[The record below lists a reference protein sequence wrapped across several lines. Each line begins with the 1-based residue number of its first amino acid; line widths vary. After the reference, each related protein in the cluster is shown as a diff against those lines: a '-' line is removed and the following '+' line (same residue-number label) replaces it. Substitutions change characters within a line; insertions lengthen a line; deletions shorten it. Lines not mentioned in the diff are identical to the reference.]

1 MKPGGLLLAL
11 ALVCSG
17 AVNGAQEQ
25 ESAIVISGDWE
36 ITVTAGTLRL
46 PDGNIRLPDA
56 VALKV
61 APPPV
66 LRLSDTEKLPLW
78 KPDAPGWT
86 KGLRLKEVR
95 TFETSAPDHLVP
107 GSLTVRS
114 TGSDH
119 TVYRRGTDYEVDE
132 QWGTVGRLEGGAIR
146 EDTEV
151 RLDYSVWL
159 DRLDSIVVLAR
170 AGGQPFLRPGE
181 PGVVTVRPPDPGPG
195 EVVLAN
201 IWVRAGQTRLTDES
215 VYRIIEP
222 AYPEKKHWP
231 PPAQRLLPKTWE
243 KLNTGGSLKILAW
256 GDSVTAGGEV
266 PEEHLRWQ
274 NRFLGLLKQ
283 QFPRAD
289 IRLETL
295 AWGGRN
301 TESFLKV
308 PTGSP
313 YNFEEKVLGAR
324 PDLIISE
331 FVNDANL
338 TPDQVEERYGC
349 LLRRFREIGAEWVIL
364 TPHFVWHRWMG
375 VASPRVEKDP
385 RPYVAGLRRFA
396 EKNGVA
402 LADASL
408 RWGHLVKEGLPYETL
423 LANSLNHPDERGH
436 LMFALSLMELFQ

>member
-1 MKPGGLLLAL
+1 MKHGVLLLVL
-11 ALVCSG
+11 AMVCQG
-17 AVNGAQEQ
+17 TVNGAPEQ

-36 ITVTAGTLRL
+36 ITVTAGMLRH
-46 PDGNIRLPDA
+46 PDGDIRVHDA
-56 VALKV
+56 VTLKV

-78 KPDAPGWT
+78 QPDAPGWA
-86 KGLRLKEVR
+86 KGLRLKGVR
-95 TFETSAPDHLVP
+95 TFETSAPDHLLP
-107 GSLTVRS
+107 GTLAVRS
-114 TGSDH
+114 ADGRH
-119 TVYRRGTDYEVDE
+119 EIYRRGKDYEVDE
-132 QWGTVGRLEGGAIR
+132 QWGTVGRLQGGAIP
-146 EDTEV
+146 EGTQV
-151 RLDYSVWL
+151 SLDYSVCQ

-170 AGGQPFLRPGE
+170 VGGQPFLRPGRH
-181 PGVVTVRPPDPGPG
+181 GTVTVRHPDPGPG
-195 EVVLAN
+195 EVILAN
-201 IWVRAGQTRLTDES
+201 IWVRAGQTKLSDES
-215 VYRIIEP
+215 VYRVIEP

-231 PPAQRLLPKTWE
+231 PPAQTLLPKAWE
-243 KLNTGGSLKILAW
+243 KLNMGGSLKILAW

-283 QFPRAD
+283 QFPRAG

-301 TESFLKV
+301 TESFLKE
-308 PTGSP
+308 PPGSP
-313 YNFEEKVLGAR
+313 YNFEERVLGAR

-331 FVNDANL
+331 FVNDSNL
-338 TPDQVEERYGC
+338 TPDQVEERYGY

-375 VASPRVEKDP
+375 VASPRVKEDP
-385 RPYVAGLRRFA
+385 RPYVAGLRHFA
-396 EKNGVA
+396 EKHGVA

-408 RWGHLVKEGLPYETL
+408 RWGHLVNEGIPYETL

-436 LMFALSLMELFQ
+436 LMFALALMELFQ